1 MSTIPASAIVSV
13 TPNVLAAGGS
23 ALDLVG
29 LLLTESARPPIGS
42 VLSFA
47 SAAAVS
53 TYFGPSSD
61 EYALAQVYFAGFDN
75 SNAKPGSMLLAQY
88 PSSAVAAYLRGGD
101 ISAMTLAEL
110 QALSG
115 SFGVTIDSVSKTAS
129 ISLSAATSF
138 SSAAGIIGNALAIHG
153 QAAAVVTGSIS
164 GTTLTISDV
173 TSGSLGV
180 GSVLSGTGVTAE
192 TYITDLL
199 TGTGGTGTYTV
210 NASQTAISQ
219 SITAYAA
226 GVVYDSVSG
235 AFEIDSG
242 TTGPTSTIT
251 YGSGA
256 MATSLLLT
264 ALTGAVLSQG
274 TGAATPGTFMDAIVG
289 ITQNW
294 ATFTTEFNPD
304 ATGNDNRLAFAEWT
318 SAQNDRYA
326 YVPWDDSVA
335 ATTTVPA
342 TASLGYAIQQ
352 AEYAGSIVVWAPDAE
367 KSVFVMG
374 WAASI
379 DFEQTDG
386 RTTLKFRNQAGLVA
400 DVTDL
405 TSSENLASNGYNFYA
420 VYATANDQFTFF
432 ANGNI
437 SGDFVWADSF
447 VNEIW
452 LNNAFQLALMV
463 LLTQR
468 KSIPYNAAG
477 NALIEAALA
486 DPINAALNFGA
497 IRAGVTLS
505 ESQAASVNAEAG
517 AQISGTLASRGW
529 YLQVLA
535 ASPTVRAA
543 RGSPPCKFW
552 YMDGQ
557 SVQSIDLTSVAVQ

>member
-1 MSTIPASAIVSV
+1 MSTIPASAIVNV

-29 LLLTESARPPIGS
+29 LLLTSSTRVPIGS

-61 EYALAQVYFAGFDN
+61 EVALAQVYFAGFDN
-75 SNAKPGSMLLAQY
+75 SNAKPGSMLFAQY
-88 PSSAVAAYLRGGD
+88 PTASVAAYLRGGD
-101 ISAMTLAEL
+101 ISDMTLAEL

-115 SFGVTIDSVSKTAS
+115 ALGVTIDGVSKTAS
-129 ISLSAATSF
+129 INLSAATSF
-138 SSAAGIIGNALAIHG
+138 SSAAGIIGNSLAIHG
-153 QAAAVVTGSIS
+153 QQAAVVTGSIS
-164 GTTLTISDV
+164 GTTLTISGV

-180 GSVLSGTGVTAE
+180 GSVLGGTGVTAN
-192 TYITDLL
+192 TYVTGLL

-219 SITAYAA
+219 TITAYAA

-242 TTGPTSTIT
+242 TTGAASTIT

-274 TGAATPGTFMDAIVG
+274 TAAATPAAFMDAIVG

-304 ATGNDNRLAFAEWT
+304 DSGNTNRLAFAAWT
-318 SAQNDRYA
+318 SRQNDRYA
-326 YVPWDDSVA
+326 YVPWDDNAA
-335 ATTTVPA
+335 ATTTAPA

-352 AEYAGSIVVWAPDAE
+352 AEDSGSIVVWAPNAQ

-386 RTTLKFRNQAGLVA
+386 RATLKFRSQAGLEA

-437 SGDFVWADSF
+437 SGDFLWADSF

-452 LNNAFQLALMV
+452 LNNAFQLALMT

-517 AQISGTLASRGW
+517 ASISGTLASRGW